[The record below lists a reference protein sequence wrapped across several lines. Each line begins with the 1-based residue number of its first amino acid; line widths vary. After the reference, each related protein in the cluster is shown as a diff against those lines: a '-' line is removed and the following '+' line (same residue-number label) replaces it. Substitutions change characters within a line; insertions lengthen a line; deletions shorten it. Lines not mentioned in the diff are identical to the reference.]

1 MLSTDT
7 QSTKLIN
14 IVLKYSILFDQSQR
28 DGPNDIGD
36 PYDQRPEE
44 KSAYKFF
51 SKIAGDDMEVD
62 AMELQKVIN
71 HVFKKGLLQI
81 ITN

>member
-1 MLSTDT
+1 M
-7 QSTKLIN
+7 
-14 IVLKYSILFDQSQR
+14 
-28 DGPNDIGD
+28 NDIGD

-51 SKIAGDDMEVD
+51 SKIAGEDMEVD

-71 HVFKKGLLQI
+71 HVFKKGSKSFKYSI
-81 ITN
+81 EENN